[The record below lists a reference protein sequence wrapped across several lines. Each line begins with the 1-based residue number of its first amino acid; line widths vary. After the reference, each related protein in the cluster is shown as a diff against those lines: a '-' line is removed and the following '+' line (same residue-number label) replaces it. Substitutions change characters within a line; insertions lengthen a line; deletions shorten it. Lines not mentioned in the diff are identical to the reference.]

1 MTRLSSCVILAGR
14 KYWAKDIIILITEH
28 EQLGAQAWLEAY
40 HGIENSGAGDI
51 RYGPFNNNLKNS
63 KSHKILHSGTL
74 KGRAGAIQAAINLE
88 LPALTISNINLPV
101 FLYIFAFFGYK
112 TTIIFS
118 DYIDVKVEGLN
129 GQLPNLDL
137 VNLIHKMCIKSYVH
151 HSYKNRYNIIYK
163 RYKYTFYL
171 QLTILNSYSWVKI
184 KDPWRNWKNSLITL
198 FSMVTTQLTGVNI
211 YLYMSQT
218 MCITSPYVFDRTL
231 IKTN

>member
-101 FLYIFAFFGYK
+101 FLYIFAFFSYK

-171 QLTILNSYSWVKI
+171 HIDYFKQLFLGQNQRSVEELEEFFDYTFFDGHNTIDGGKYI
-184 KDPWRNWKNSLITL
+184 
-198 FSMVTTQLTGVNI
+198 FI
-211 YLYMSQT
+211 YVAD
-218 MCITSPYVFDRTL
+218 YVYY
-231 IKTN
+231 